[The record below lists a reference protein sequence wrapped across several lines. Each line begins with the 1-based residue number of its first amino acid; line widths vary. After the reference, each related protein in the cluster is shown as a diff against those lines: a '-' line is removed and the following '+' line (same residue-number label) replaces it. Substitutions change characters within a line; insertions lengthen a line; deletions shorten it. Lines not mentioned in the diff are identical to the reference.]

1 MNSFIRYFIEK
12 LPEVHIALMQHI
24 EITGLA
30 VSIAIIVG
38 VPIGIFIIRSE
49 KLSKVVLTIAGMFQT
64 VPSLALFGLIIPIMG
79 IGIRPAVFVLFL
91 YSLLPIITNTYIGI
105 KGVDKSTIQAAVGMG
120 MTNYQVLTRVKLPI
134 AVAVIMGGIR
144 ISTVATIGTAT
155 IAALIGAGG
164 LGELIFRG
172 ISTSNNNLV
181 LTGAIP
187 TAILAFVAN
196 YFLGVLEKVLTPS
209 GMLTNPKE
217 KKKNIKI
224 LKVVMAVLI
233 LGVGFRI
240 YENSKNRGVPTII
253 VGHKNYNE
261 QRILGVMM
269 SQIIEANTDY
279 KVKTVELGTGTVI
292 FEAIKNGDI
301 DVYPEYTGVA
311 YAAYLGKKEKADAK
325 TVFDIIKQEYL
336 ADHDLDIREPMGF
349 ENTYAF
355 AMKPEVAQKYGIKT
369 ISDLKR
375 YANNMVLS
383 GPHEFMEREDGLLG
397 IQKAYNIKFKNIL
410 SMDQGLVINS
420 LVSDKIEVAL
430 VYSTDGLI
438 TKHNLLL
445 LKDDLKFFPPYEVV
459 VTMRKDFENAEK
471 EVIEVL
477 DSLVGALNEDE
488 MQKLNLLAIEGEEPI
503 ENIINSF
510 LINKGIIDS

>member
-1 MNSFIRYFIEK
+1 MSLFIKYFIEK
-12 LPEVHIALMQHI
+12 LPEVHTALIQHI

-30 VSIAIIVG
+30 VFIAILIG
-38 VPIGIFIIRSE
+38 VPIGIFILKNER
-49 KLSKVVLTIAGMFQT
+49 LSKVVLTIAGLFQT
-64 VPSLALFGLIIPIMG
+64 IPSLALFGLIIPIMG
-79 IGIRPAVFVLFL
+79 IGIKPAVFVLFL

-105 KGVDKSTIQAAVGMG
+105 KGVDKSTIQAAIGMG
-120 MTNYQVLTRVKLPI
+120 MTNFQVLVKVKLPI

-144 ISTVATIGTAT
+144 ISTVATVGTAT

-209 GMLTNPKE
+209 GMLPNPKE
-217 KKKNIKI
+217 KKKNIRI
-224 LKVVMAVLI
+224 LKVIVTLLI
-233 LGVGFRI
+233 LGIGVRI
-240 YENSKNRGVPTII
+240 HKNNINKNIPTII
-253 VGHKNYNE
+253 IGHKNYNE
-261 QRILGVMM
+261 QRILGIMM
-269 SQIIEANTDY
+269 AQIVESNTPY
-279 KVKTVELGTGTVI
+279 KVRTVELGTGTVI
-292 FEAIKNGDI
+292 FEAIKRGDI

-311 YAAYLGKKEKADAK
+311 YAAYLGKKERADAR
-325 TVFDIIKQEYL
+325 TVFNTIQSEYI
-336 ADHDLDIREPMGF
+336 ANHNLDIREPMGF

-355 AMKPEVAQKYGIKT
+355 AMKPEVAKKYGINT
-369 ISDLKR
+369 ISDLKK
-375 YANNMVLS
+375 YANNMILS

-397 IQKAYNIKFKNIL
+397 VQKSYNIKFKNIL

-438 TKHNLLL
+438 AKHNLLL
-445 LKDDLKFFPPYEVV
+445 LEDDLKFFPPYEVV
-459 VTMRKDFENAEK
+459 VTMRKGFENK
-471 EVIEVL
+471 KVDVIKAL
-477 DSLVGALNEDE
+477 DSLVGVLNENE
-488 MQKLNLLAIEGEEPI
+488 MQKLNLLAIEGKDPI
-503 ENIINSF
+503 EKIINKF
-510 LINKGIIDS
+510 LINKGLIN

>member
-1 MNSFIRYFIEK
+1 
-12 LPEVHIALMQHI
+12 
-24 EITGLA
+24 
-30 VSIAIIVG
+30 
-38 VPIGIFIIRSE
+38 
-49 KLSKVVLTIAGMFQT
+49 
-64 VPSLALFGLIIPIMG
+64 
-79 IGIRPAVFVLFL
+79 
-91 YSLLPIITNTYIGI
+91 
-105 KGVDKSTIQAAVGMG
+105 
-120 MTNYQVLTRVKLPI
+120 
-134 AVAVIMGGIR
+134 
-144 ISTVATIGTAT
+144 AT

-217 KKKNIKI
+217 KKKNVKI
-224 LKVVMAVLI
+224 LKIVMAILI
-233 LGVGFRI
+233 LGIGFRI
-240 YENSKNRGVPTII
+240 YENNKSRGIPTIV

-269 SQIIEANTDY
+269 SQVIEAKTNY

-292 FEAIKNGDI
+292 FEAIKSGDI

-325 TVFDIIKQEYL
+325 TVFDIIKSEYL
-336 ADHDLDIREPMGF
+336 ADHNLDIREPMGF

-397 IQKAYNIKFKNIL
+397 IQKAYNIRFKSIL

-438 TKHNLLL
+438 AKHKLLL
-445 LKDDLKFFPPYEVV
+445 LEDDLKFFPPYEVV
-459 VTMRKDFENAEK
+459 VTMRKGFEDTK
-471 EVIEVL
+471 GDVIEAL
-477 DSLVGALNEDE
+477 DSLVEALNEDE
-488 MQKLNLLAIEGEEPI
+488 MQELNLLAIEGNEPI
-503 ENIINSF
+503 ENIINKF
-510 LINKGIIDS
+510 LINKGIIK

>member
-1 MNSFIRYFIEK
+1 MNSFIKYFIEK

-30 VSIAIIVG
+30 VAIAIIIG

-49 KLSKVVLTIAGMFQT
+49 RLSKVVLTIAGIFQT

-79 IGIRPAVFVLFL
+79 IGIKPAVFVLFL

-105 KGVDKSTIQAAVGMG
+105 KGVDKSTIQAAIGMG
-120 MTNYQVLTRVKLPI
+120 MTNFQVLTKVKLPI

-224 LKVVMAVLI
+224 LKIVMAILI
-233 LGVGFRI
+233 LGIGFRI
-240 YENSKNRGVPTII
+240 YENNKNRGIPTIV

-269 SQIIEANTDY
+269 SQVIEAKTDY

-292 FEAIKNGDI
+292 FEAIKSGDI

-325 TVFDIIKQEYL
+325 TVFDIIKSEYL
-336 ADHDLDIREPMGF
+336 VDHNLDIREPMGF

-397 IQKAYNIKFKNIL
+397 VQKAYNIRFKSIL

-438 TKHNLLL
+438 AKHKLLL
-445 LKDDLKFFPPYEVV
+445 LEDDLKFFPPYEVV
-459 VTMRKDFENAEK
+459 VTMRKGFEDTKGAVMK
-471 EVIEVL
+471 AL

-488 MQKLNLLAIEGEEPI
+488 MQELNLLAIEGNEPI
-503 ENIINSF
+503 ENIINKF
-510 LINKGIIDS
+510 LVSKGIIK